1 MIKLR
6 RFSESGYIVS
16 IWDTRYTYNILVQK
30 SHVMSPIWKHMYR
43 QEDGN

>member
-6 RFSESGYIVS
+6 RFIESGYIVC
-16 IWDTRYTYNILVQK
+16 IWDTRNTYNILVQK
-30 SHVMSPIWKHMYR
+30 SHVMSPIWKHKYR